1 MLVKIATSPTL
12 TPEPPASIPQYIL
25 DGPDRQVAQTLQE
38 ISPYAEALAAAKEA
52 EAEAELEDGD
62 EEVVREDSEDI
73 DDLPD
78 DVPTKASVVV
88 KEINSNHYY
97 YYYQWREGSKVKSK
111 YKAPV
116 NPDSDD

>member
-1 MLVKIATSPTL
+1 MATSPTL

-25 DGPDRQVAQTLQE
+25 DGLDRQDAQTLQA
-38 ISPYAEALAAAKEA
+38 ISRYAEALVAAKEA

-88 KEINSNHYY
+88 TEINSNH

>member
-1 MLVKIATSPTL
+1 MLVKIATSSTS

-25 DGPDRQVAQTLQE
+25 DGLDRQDAETLEE
-38 ISPYAEALAAAKEA
+38 IARYAENLAAAKTA
-52 EAEAELEDGD
+52 QAEAELEDG
-62 EEVVREDSEDI
+62 EEEIVREDSEDL

-88 KEINSNHYY
+88 KEINGNRYQ
-97 YYYQWREGSKVKSK
+97 YYQWREGDRVCSQ

-116 NPDSDD
+116 ESSK

>member
-1 MLVKIATSPTL
+1 MATSSPP

-25 DGPDRQVAQTLQE
+25 DGLDRQDAQTLEE
-38 ISPYAEALAAAKEA
+38 ISRYAEDLAAAKA
-52 EAEAELEDGD
+52 AQAEAELEDGD
-62 EEVVREDSEDI
+62 EEVVREDSEDV

-88 KEINSNHYY
+88 KEINSNRY

>member
-1 MLVKIATSPTL
+1 MATSPTP

-25 DGPDRQVAQTLQE
+25 DGLDRQDAQTLQE
-38 ISPYAEALAAAKEA
+38 ISRYAEDLAAAKEA
-52 EAEAELEDGD
+52 AEGELEDD
-62 EEVVREDSEDI
+62 EEVVREDSEDV

-78 DVPTKASVVV
+78 DVPAKASVVV
-88 KEINSNHYY
+88 KNINSNRY
-97 YYYQWREGSKVKSK
+97 YYYQWREGSKVKSE

>member
-1 MLVKIATSPTL
+1 MATSSPP

-25 DGPDRQVAQTLQE
+25 DGLDRQDAQTLEE
-38 ISPYAEALAAAKEA
+38 IYRYAEDLAAAKA
-52 EAEAELEDGD
+52 AQAEAELEDGD
-62 EEVVREDSEDI
+62 EEVVREDSEDV

-88 KEINSNHYY
+88 KNINSNRY

>member
-1 MLVKIATSPTL
+1 MATSSTP

-25 DGPDRQVAQTLQE
+25 DGLDRQDAQTLQE
-38 ISPYAEALAAAKEA
+38 ISRYAEDLAAAKEA
-52 EAEAELEDGD
+52 AAEAELEDD
-62 EEVVREDSEDI
+62 EEVVREDSEDV

-78 DVPTKASVVV
+78 DVPAKASIVV
-88 KEINSNHYY
+88 KEINSNRY
-97 YYYQWREGSKVKSK
+97 YYYQWREGSKVKSE

>member
-1 MLVKIATSPTL
+1 MATSSPP

-25 DGPDRQVAQTLQE
+25 DGLDRQDAQTLEE
-38 ISPYAEALAAAKEA
+38 ISRYAEDLAAAKEA
-52 EAEAELEDGD
+52 EAEAELEDDD
-62 EEVVREDSEDI
+62 EEVVREDSEDV

-78 DVPTKASVVV
+78 DVPSKASVVV
-88 KEINSNHYY
+88 KNINSNRY

>member
-1 MLVKIATSPTL
+1 VCYSIKLVVEYDVALHLTL
-12 TPEPPASIPQYIL
+12 SLIC
-25 DGPDRQVAQTLQE
+25 VWCQTLEE
-38 ISPYAEALAAAKEA
+38 ISRYAEDLAAAKA
-52 EAEAELEDGD
+52 AAAEAELEDDD
-62 EEVVREDSEDI
+62 EEVVREDSEDV

-88 KEINSNHYY
+88 KEINSNRY

>member
-1 MLVKIATSPTL
+1 MATSPTP

-25 DGPDRQVAQTLQE
+25 DGLDRQDAQTLQE
-38 ISPYAEALAAAKEA
+38 ISHYAEDLAAAKEA
-52 EAEAELEDGD
+52 AAEAELEDD
-62 EEVVREDSEDI
+62 DEVVREDSEDV
-73 DDLPD
+73 DDLPN
-78 DVPTKASVVV
+78 DVPTKASIVV
-88 KEINSNHYY
+88 KNINSNRY

>member
-1 MLVKIATSPTL
+1 MATSPTP

-25 DGPDRQVAQTLQE
+25 NGLDRQDAQTLEE
-38 ISPYAEALAAAKEA
+38 ISRYAEDLAEAKAAQ
-52 EAEAELEDGD
+52 AEAELEDGD
-62 EEVVREDSEDI
+62 EEVVREDSEDV

-88 KEINSNHYY
+88 KEINSNRY

>member
-1 MLVKIATSPTL
+1 MATSSTP

-25 DGPDRQVAQTLQE
+25 DGLDRQDAQTLEE
-38 ISPYAEALAAAKEA
+38 ISRYAEDLAAAKEA
-52 EAEAELEDGD
+52 EAEAELEDD
-62 EEVVREDSEDI
+62 EEVVREDSEDV

-88 KEINSNHYY
+88 KEINSNRY

-116 NPDSDD
+116 DPDDD

>member
-1 MLVKIATSPTL
+1 MATSSTP

-25 DGPDRQVAQTLQE
+25 DGLDRQDAQTLEE
-38 ISPYAEALAAAKEA
+38 ISRYAEDLAAAKA
-52 EAEAELEDGD
+52 ADAEAELEDGD
-62 EEVVREDSEDI
+62 EEVVREDSEDV

-88 KEINSNHYY
+88 KNINSNRY

>member
-1 MLVKIATSPTL
+1 MATSAPP

-25 DGPDRQVAQTLQE
+25 DGLDRQDAQTLEE
-38 ISPYAEALAAAKEA
+38 ISRYAEDLAAAKA
-52 EAEAELEDGD
+52 AQAEAELEDGD
-62 EEVVREDSEDI
+62 EEVVREDSEDV

-88 KEINSNHYY
+88 KEINSNRY

>member
-1 MLVKIATSPTL
+1 MATSSPP

-25 DGPDRQVAQTLQE
+25 DGLDRQDAQTLEE
-38 ISPYAEALAAAKEA
+38 ISRYAEDLAAAKA
-52 EAEAELEDGD
+52 AQAKAELEDGD
-62 EEVVREDSEDI
+62 EEVVREDSEDV

-88 KEINSNHYY
+88 KEINSNRY